1 MVFLTWLRNVNM
13 EPRSLGT
20 QVTQFEERSRIEFTE
35 IGWSLLSNKTTEFYA
50 SLYAETRREC
60 VMRSEGLATNLYS
73 EVDVERAA
81 LRLDFQRFVSRRRTQ
96 SFFRLARWP
105 VAEQHYVDIFD
116 VGRELRMDELATLD
130 TFIYL
135 QRERLVKWGT
145 LGGVAS
151 ITQQGIR
158 EIEGAMAGKRT
169 AYFPQDIADTV

>member
-1 MVFLTWLRNVNM
+1 M

-35 IGWSLLSNKTTEFYA
+35 IGWNLLSNKTTEFYA

-96 SFFRLARWP
+96 SFFRLGTMTGSLLSGIFGNWAFS
-105 VAEQHYVDIFD
+105 DINNGHPSMLPWCLLIFS
-116 VGRELRMDELATLD
+116 VVLTTAL
-130 TFIYL
+130 YHL
-135 QRERLVKWGT
+135 QVL
-145 LGGVAS
+145 
-151 ITQQGIR
+151 R
-158 EIEGAMAGKRT
+158 EIE
-169 AYFPQDIADTV
+169 P